1 MNLESTL
8 LLTDL
13 YELTM
18 LQGYVHEGMN
28 ERAVFEFFVRRLPKS
43 RNFLLAAGLEQVLA
57 FLESARFEPEEV
69 DWLAGQGFHPELLE
83 WLRDFR
89 FRGDVHA
96 MPEGTVCFP
105 EEPILRVTAPI
116 PEAQIFESRIMNL
129 LHFQTMIASKAARS
143 VLAAPGKELVDFGLR
158 RAHGAEAGLYAARA
172 AFLAGFSAT
181 ATVLAGRRFGIPLS
195 GTMAHSFIQAHDSE
209 EEAFLRFAEAN
220 PERAVFLV
228 DTYDTEEAVRKLVA
242 LAPRLRE
249 RGIRPLA
256 VRLDSGDL
264 GSHARHVRRILDQA
278 GLTDIAIFASGNLT
292 EERLQELVWTEAP
305 INGFGIGTSLDT
317 SSDAPYLDCV
327 YKLEEYAGKPR
338 RKRSEGKATW
348 PGCKQVF
355 RQCDREGKI
364 ASDLVA
370 LEGEEHPGD
379 PLLLPVMREG
389 KRLAAPEPLRS
400 SRERAARSLA
410 SLPED
415 LRGLVPGAVSAPYP
429 VRFSTKLDALRRTLE
444 RALA

>member
-18 LQGYVHEGMN
+18 LQGYVHAGMT
-28 ERAVFEFFVRRLPKS
+28 ERAVFELFVRRLPKS
-43 RNFLLAAGLEQVLA
+43 RNFLVAAGLEQVLA
-57 FLESARFEPEEV
+57 FLESARFEPEEI
-69 DWLAGQGFHPELLE
+69 DWLAGQGFRPELLAS
-83 WLRDFR
+83 LREFR
-89 FRGDVHA
+89 FRGEVHA

-181 ATVLAGRRFGIPLS
+181 ATVLAGQRFGIPLS

-228 DTYDTEEAVRKLVA
+228 DTYDTEEAVRKLVG

-264 GSHARHVRRILDQA
+264 GAHARHVRRILDQA
-278 GLTDIAIFASGNLT
+278 GLTDVGIFASGNLT
-292 EERLQELVWTEAP
+292 EERLQELIRTGAP

-317 SSDAPYLDCV
+317 SADAPYLDCV

-355 RQCDREGKI
+355 RQCSRDGKI

-370 LEGEEHPGD
+370 LEGEDHPGT

-389 KRLAAPEPLRS
+389 KRLAPPEPLRS
-400 SRERAARSLA
+400 ARERAARSLA

-415 LRGLVPGAVSAPYP
+415 LRGLLPVAAPYP
-429 VRFSTKLDALRRTLE
+429 VRFSAKLDALRRTLE
-444 RALA
+444 RTLA

>member
-18 LQGYVHEGMN
+18 LQGYVHAAMN
-28 ERAVFEFFVRRLPKS
+28 ETAVFEFFVRKLPKN
-43 RNFLLAAGLEQVLA
+43 RNFLVAAGLEQVLA
-57 FLESARFEPEEV
+57 FLESARFEPEEI
-69 DWLAGQGFHPELLE
+69 DWLGTQGFRREFLE
-83 WLRDFR
+83 WLRNFR
-89 FRGDVHA
+89 FRGEVHA
-96 MPEGTVCFP
+96 MPEGTVFFP

-116 PEAQIFESRIMNL
+116 AQAQFFESRIMNL
-129 LHFQTMIASKAARS
+129 LHFQTMIASKAARA

-172 AFLAGFSAT
+172 AFLAGFAAT
-181 ATVLAGRRFGIPLS
+181 ATVLAGERFGIPLS

-220 PERAVFLV
+220 PDRAVFLV
-228 DTYDTEEAVRKLVA
+228 DTYDTQQAVRKLAA
-242 LAPRLRE
+242 LVPRLQE

-256 VRLDSGDL
+256 VRIDSGDL
-264 GSHARHVRRILDQA
+264 GAHARAIRQILDRA
-278 GLTDIAIFASGNLT
+278 GLADVRIFASGNLD
-292 EERLQELVWTEAP
+292 EERLRELVRTEAP
-305 INGFGIGTSLDT
+305 IDGFGIGTSLDT

-348 PGCKQVF
+348 PGRKQVF
-355 RQCDREGKI
+355 RQHGRDGK
-364 ASDLVA
+364 ALSDLVA
-370 LEGEEHPGD
+370 LDGEDHPGT

-389 KRLAAPEPLRS
+389 KRLAPPESLRS
-400 SRERAARSLA
+400 VRERAARSLA
-410 SLPED
+410 ALPED
-415 LRGLVPGAVSAPYP
+415 LRDLAPAAVPYP
-429 VRFSTKLDALRRTLE
+429 VRFSAKLEALRATLE
-444 RALA
+444 RSFR